1 MLLSNN
7 SKSFIYVIR
16 EVNSYMADTSISQI
30 AYILALIGGILLV
43 IFGLISLI
51 GSSFGPSFLYW
62 GWGFAMLRLR
72 RHHQHHLRC
81 HCNNWCKKRKY
92 SCLGNRTHNRWH
104 HRRWLRRTTG
114 CFGRITRNNC
124 SNNQKSIGT
133 LEFDSSKSDWLILE
147 A

>member
-1 MLLSNN
+1 MLLSNS
-7 SKSFIYVIR
+7 SKSLIYYVR

-62 GWGFAMLRLR
+62 GWGFASFALGGGIISIICGVIAIIGARSASTLVWAIV
-72 RHHQHHLRC
+72 LIIVGIIGGGLGGLLVILGGLLGLIVVIT
-81 HCNNWCKKRKY
+81 KK
-92 SCLGNRTHNRWH
+92 
-104 HRRWLRRTTG
+104 
-114 CFGRITRNNC
+114 
-124 SNNQKSIGT
+124 
-133 LEFDSSKSDWLILE
+133 

>member
-1 MLLSNN
+1 VLLSNN
-7 SKSFIYVIR
+7 SKSLIYLIR

-62 GWGFAMLRLR
+62 GWGFASFAFGGIISIICGVISIIGARSASTLVWAIVLIIVGIIGGG
-72 RHHQHHLRC
+72 LGGILVILGGLLGLIVVIT
-81 HCNNWCKKRKY
+81 KK
-92 SCLGNRTHNRWH
+92 
-104 HRRWLRRTTG
+104 
-114 CFGRITRNNC
+114 
-124 SNNQKSIGT
+124 
-133 LEFDSSKSDWLILE
+133 